1 MNDWIWEKHFTT
13 RNECTAYWHDKSV
26 HLMRASK
33 ILWKA
38 WVNGNEGLLDSGD
51 TYLMLMGMSFELM
64 FKAFVVAVG
73 KEVITTHDLNNLAK
87 EAGFTLEDKEKEIF
101 TILTG
106 YIMWEGRYPVPKDN
120 KKPKDKNKPSG
131 AEVIKSQWEPF
142 IPKWSDGQNFLNEE
156 PAIPSKLNRND
167 LYYDKLLLLWQK
179 FNNDYVNKYIA
190 T

>member
-1 MNDWIWEKHFTT
+1 MNDWMWEKHFTT
-13 RNECTAYWHDKSV
+13 RNENAAYWHNKST
-26 HLMRASK
+26 HLIRASK

-73 KEVITTHDLNNLAK
+73 KKVITIHDLGELAK
-87 EAGFTLEDKEKEIF
+87 NAGFTLENKEKEIF
-101 TILTG
+101 TILSG
-106 YIMWEGRYPVPKDN
+106 YIIWEGRYPVPKNN
-120 KKPKDKNKPSG
+120 KKLSG
-131 AEVIKSQWEPF
+131 AEGIKSQWESF
-142 IPKWSDGQNFLNEE
+142 IPEWSDGQNFLNEE

-167 LYYDKLLLLWQK
+167 LDYDKLLLLWQK